1 MKNKFY
7 KNLYQSISIFSVV
20 TVFSLIL
27 LWGYI
32 DSLSYGKNNG
42 WILLVVAVSLI
53 ALFFVIGFY
62 WIFQKVIINEKGIK
76 IVFGK
81 KILKECTWDGIES
94 ITVTNT
100 MKNPAIQIT
109 QLNGLRI
116 HLDERKSIIKVIEL
130 YYNGRV
136 VK

>member
-20 TVFSLIL
+20 AVFSLIL

-32 DSLSYGKNNG
+32 DSLSYGKNKG

-53 ALFFVIGFY
+53 VLFFVIGFY

-81 KILKECTWDGIES
+81 KILKECAWDEIDS

-109 QLNGLRI
+109 QLNGSKI

-130 YYNGRV
+130 YYNERV